1 MYEEKAKNL
10 TLSTQIS
17 CSELQACTARRG
29 SNVVYSAKQEKK
41 QNRLPL
47 MGGRTV
53 RQHHSVVGEAFASEN
68 IVGKVN
74 SNFGFDKF
82 RVSMICTLLQ
92 SGTEYLTLI
101 CHVLPWFFQ
110 SPLNI

>member
-47 MGGRTV
+47 IGGRTV
-53 RQHHSVVGEAFASEN
+53 RQHHSVVWGSIRLREYCGQN
-68 IVGKVN
+68 
-74 SNFGFDKF
+74 KF
-82 RVSMICTLLQ
+82 KFWL
-92 SGTEYLTLI
+92 
-101 CHVLPWFFQ
+101 
-110 SPLNI
+110 